1 MKVDVTLQRTNE
13 IPATLIIT
21 MTIGSWKEVLD
32 ALTQARSTTTYK
44 PVDRLDEAIDKLI
57 KHVEGQ
63 RTLVDTTGG
72 EIYGTLSTVVE
83 KG

>member
-1 MKVDVTLQRTNE
+1 MKIDATLQRTNE
-13 IPATLIIT
+13 IMATLTIT
-21 MTIGSWKEVLD
+21 MTVSSWKEVLD

-63 RTLVDTTGG
+63 KTLVDTTGG
-72 EIYGTLSTVVE
+72 ALYGTLSTIVE